1 MLSECFGRREMPHLR
16 EGDVDRRRVADEERG
31 LAGGDGRPRDALES
45 IVGEREERAVP
56 VAGLWGVGCGVWG
69 VTQSRSEPYAR
80 RVVRRQ
86 ST

>member
-1 MLSECFGRREMPHLR
+1 MWGRVTVLSERFGRREMPHLR

-56 VAGLWGVGCGVWG
+56 VEGDMGCEVWG
-69 VTQSRSEPYAR
+69 LGRDAIEP
-80 RVVRRQ
+80 
-86 ST
+86 